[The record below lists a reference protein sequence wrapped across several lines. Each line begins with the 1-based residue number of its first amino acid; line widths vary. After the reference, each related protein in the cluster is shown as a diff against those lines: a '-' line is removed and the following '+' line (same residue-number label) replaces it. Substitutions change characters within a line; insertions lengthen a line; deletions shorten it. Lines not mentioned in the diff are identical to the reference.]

1 MSTERRRAEIR
12 RSLRGMEDE
21 ANELFDFLENQRQRR
36 KTIGIVINQGDAKHH
51 ITINTDDIPNDNSLI
66 RVSSK
71 GSVYSSGRCSP
82 SYSTSSQRSALKW
95 PPAPEL
101 EARDCRSRDDS
112 VSEEEPDSQTRMWQA
127 HRERRRRTKQ
137 THTKPDQNNV
147 SNMSKALTEVAEAI
161 TEEPPTQTPAA
172 RLSNIVSEAPPIPPR
187 TVKKPMPLCPRPRNK
202 IAYQQKP
209 VNQIPDDN
217 ISPQEQSPP
226 NCDEPA
232 SPVDSND
239 SEIILAKAID
249 EVHVENSS
257 DDQQTDSD
265 PDSGI
270 SGEAT
275 DLSQINFN
283 LRDIDELDDLAN
295 DLFPVTLE
303 RPELSHNAQY
313 HTCLD
318 PPKLPALASCCSISQ
333 NAVNSKANLIYNLP
347 VNNKSKVELEEQK
360 ATTDLSESTV
370 KEIHEET
377 APEPEQSIQE
387 IVEDS
392 VPEAQQ
398 KEELIE
404 SENIGSVNNRLSRYQ
419 SKAQQSPEVKREP
432 VPKSV
437 SSIDHFKD
445 NYLKQTEKTG
455 SSVQSEMATAGAL
468 SLKDRMKMFESQ
480 SSKSV
485 QREVVGQA
493 ERAGDIRS
501 KISNWGSS
509 EPSNSNNQRER
520 ITVAPLSERR
530 SQYTA
535 VANAN

>member
-1 MSTERRRAEIR
+1 LTWDQRREQRRKERLQSRTLNSNLEEIKERRRQRTEKIKAENAKIQKQLDSDEQARKERARVREERRQSRDFEIDPEYIQRINDMVMLRIAGPPSPDFTGPVPLRRRSTADLR
-12 RSLRGMEDE
+12 RSLS
-21 ANELFDFLENQRQRR
+21 
-36 KTIGIVINQGDAKHH
+36 
-51 ITINTDDIPNDNSLI
+51 SLKRASSI
-66 RVSSK
+66 ASGESLRRVSDLSDPAISDVVFETPDTQSK
-71 GSVYSSGRCSP
+71 LQNDYESSRSSGKRQP
-82 SYSTSSQRSALKW
+82 SGSSKM
-95 PPAPEL
+95 
-101 EARDCRSRDDS
+101 
-112 VSEEEPDSQTRMWQA
+112 SEETNQVPEIV
-127 HRERRRRTKQ
+127 E
-137 THTKPDQNNV
+137 
-147 SNMSKALTEVAEAI
+147 
-161 TEEPPTQTPAA
+161 TPAET
-172 RLSNIVSEAPPIPPR
+172 IE
-187 TVKKPMPLCPRPRNK
+187 
-202 IAYQQKP
+202 
-209 VNQIPDDN
+209 
-217 ISPQEQSPP
+217 
-226 NCDEPA
+226 
-232 SPVDSND
+232 
-239 SEIILAKAID
+239 
-249 EVHVENSS
+249 
-257 DDQQTDSD
+257 
-265 PDSGI
+265 
-270 SGEAT
+270 
-275 DLSQINFN
+275 
-283 LRDIDELDDLAN
+283 
-295 DLFPVTLE
+295 
-303 RPELSHNAQY
+303 
-313 HTCLD
+313 
-318 PPKLPALASCCSISQ
+318 
-333 NAVNSKANLIYNLP
+333 
-347 VNNKSKVELEEQK
+347 KVELEEQK